1 MNEDELPR
9 SETPISEQSISE
21 EVEYEDNLKT
31 MSNSANCFQ
40 QLSDEDQQGQSKTG
54 WFSKHILSLAKGVG
68 ATFPISVSNRRQ
80 FPVPVSFRLAVQLVV
95 GSFCCMA
102 AAMQAT
108 EPIWLLLR
116 LLLGL
121 VSIGGFTRLFGR
133 RRTPP
138 LYRRPQIP
146 MTYIANYTNYV
157 KIALV
162 AVAATL
168 AATAAA
174 VAATTAMIVTA
185 AAVYWRAAWDY
196 GVGRER
202 RRWYA
207 NLGAFALELAELGA
221 LLLQMILM
229 TQWVFGEFSVMPVM
243 TTMGMLFTL
252 FHNVHCYV
260 GAHNL
265 ADAGELFWWEGA
277 F

>member
-1 MNEDELPR
+1 MEPPMNEGALPLR
-9 SETPISEQSISE
+9 KYSGTPEPISE
-21 EVEYEDNLKT
+21 EVDFEENMKNVG
-31 MSNSANCFQ
+31 NSANCSQ
-40 QLSDEDQQGQSKTG
+40 QLSDQVQQGQSNTS
-54 WFSKHILSLAKGVG
+54 WLSKHILSLANGVG

-121 VSIGGFTRLFGR
+121 VSIGGFIRLFGR

-138 LYRRPQIP
+138 FYRRPQIP
-146 MTYIANYTNYV
+146 MMFIANYTNYV
-157 KIALV
+157 KIAIV
-162 AVAATL
+162 AVAATV

-174 VAATTAMIVTA
+174 VAATTAMMVTA

-207 NLGAFALELAELGA
+207 NLGAFVLELSELGA

-229 TQWVFGEFSVMPVM
+229 TQVQIPCNSRL
-243 TTMGMLFTL
+243 LFL
-252 FHNVHCYV
+252 
-260 GAHNL
+260 
-265 ADAGELFWWEGA
+265 
-277 F
+277 